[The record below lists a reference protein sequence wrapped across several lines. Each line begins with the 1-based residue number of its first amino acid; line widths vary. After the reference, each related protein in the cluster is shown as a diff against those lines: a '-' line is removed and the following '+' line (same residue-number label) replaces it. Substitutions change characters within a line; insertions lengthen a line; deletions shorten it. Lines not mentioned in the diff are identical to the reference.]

1 MQSVDM
7 FFEPVRALLSEV
19 GAFLPRL
26 VLAVVVLVGGWLI
39 AKLAR
44 FAVVKA
50 LRTINFHVL
59 TERSGMDSFLRQ
71 GGLQGDTSGIF
82 GLLVYWLVILAALI
96 IACNGLGLTYITDLL
111 HRVVLFVPNV
121 FVALIVLAF
130 GSYFARFIG
139 TAVITYTRNIGL
151 PEGELLARLARYAI
165 LAVVVLIALD
175 QVNIGGPIVR
185 DSFLIVL
192 GGLVFAVALAVGLG
206 CKDWVARHLEERWPS
221 PGTAE
226 PVPPRQQPVD
236 RKPDLFDEL
245 SR

>member
-7 FFEPVRALLSEV
+7 FFEPVHALLSEV

-26 VLAVVVLVGGWLI
+26 VLALVVLVGGWLV
-39 AKLAR
+39 AKLVR

-50 LRTINFHVL
+50 LRTVNFHVL
-59 TERSGMDSFLRQ
+59 TERSGMDGFLRQ

-82 GLLVYWLVILAALI
+82 GLLVYWLVIVAALI
-96 IACNGLGLTYITDLL
+96 IAFNGLGLTYITDLL

-130 GSYFARFIG
+130 GAYFARFIG
-139 TAVITYTRNIGL
+139 TTVITYTRNVGL
-151 PEGELLARLARYAI
+151 HDGELLGRLARYAI
-165 LAVVVLIALD
+165 LAFVVLIALD
-175 QVNIGGPIVR
+175 QVNVGGPIVR

-192 GGLVFAVALAVGLG
+192 GGVVFAAALAVGLG
-206 CKDWVARHLEERWPS
+206 SKDWIARHLEERWPS

-226 PVPPRQQPVD
+226 QAPKAED
-236 RKPDLFDEL
+236 KSNLFDEL
-245 SR
+245 KR

>member
-7 FFEPVRALLSEV
+7 FFEPVRAFLSQV
-19 GAFLPRL
+19 GSFLPRL
-26 VLAVVVLVGGWLI
+26 VLALVVLVGGWLV
-39 AKLAR
+39 AKLLR

-59 TERSGMDSFLRQ
+59 TERSGMDGFMRQ

-96 IACNGLGLTYITDLL
+96 IAFNGLGLTYITDLL

-130 GSYFARFIG
+130 GGYFARFIG
-139 TAVITYTRNIGL
+139 TTVIAYTRNVGL
-151 PEGELLARLARYAI
+151 HDGELLGRLARYAI
-165 LAVVVLIALD
+165 LAFVVLIALD

-192 GGLVFAVALAVGLG
+192 GGVVFAASLAIGLG

-226 PVPPRQQPVD
+226 PAPKID
-236 RKPDLFDEL
+236 DKPDLFDEL
-245 SR
+245 GR

>member
-7 FFEPVRALLSEV
+7 LFEPVRAFLSQIGV
-19 GAFLPRL
+19 FLPRL
-26 VLAVVVLVGGWLI
+26 LLAVVVLVGGWLV

-44 FAVVKA
+44 FTVVKA

-59 TERSGMDSFLRQ
+59 TERAGMDGFLRQ
-71 GGLQGDTSGIF
+71 GGLQVDTNGIF

-139 TAVITYTRNIGL
+139 TTVIAYTRNVGL
-151 PEGELLARLARYAI
+151 HDGELLGRLARYAI
-165 LAVVVLIALD
+165 LAFVALIALD

-192 GGLVFAVALAVGLG
+192 AGLVFAAALAVGLG

-221 PGTAE
+221 PGTQDVA
-226 PVPPRQQPVD
+226 PKTD
-236 RKPDLFDEL
+236 KPDLFDDL
-245 SR
+245 RR